1 VKYLVDSDWL
11 IDVRA
16 NILPAYEM
24 INRLS
29 ADGVATSI
37 ITVGELYDGAIGS
50 ADSAATLMSLRQVLG
65 AFPVLPLNDAI
76 MEAFAPIRVP
86 LRRQG
91 LLIPDLDM
99 LIAATAISYD
109 LTLLSRNRRH
119 FQRIPGLALYQPT

>member
-1 VKYLVDSDWL
+1 MKYLVDSDWL

-16 NILPAYEM
+16 NIPSARET

-29 ADGVATSI
+29 TDGIAASI

-50 ADSAATLMSLRQVLG
+50 ADSATALESLRRFLVT
-65 AFPVLPLNDAI
+65 FPVLSLDDAT
-76 MEAFAPIRVP
+76 MELFARIRVS

-91 LLIPDLDM
+91 LLIPDLDL
-99 LIAATAISYD
+99 LIAATALSYN

-119 FQRIPGLALYQPT
+119 FQRIPDLKLYQPR